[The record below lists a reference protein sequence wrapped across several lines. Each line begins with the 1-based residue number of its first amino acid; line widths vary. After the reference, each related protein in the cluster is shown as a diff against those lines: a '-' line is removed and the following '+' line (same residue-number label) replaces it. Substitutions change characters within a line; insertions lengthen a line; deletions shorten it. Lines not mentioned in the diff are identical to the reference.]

1 MIWVDQKVKVLAIS
15 GSLRQKSSNT
25 ALLKATIGLASENMI
40 FTMYNGLGEL
50 PHFNPDL
57 DIDEGPASVNEL
69 REQLKEADGV
79 LICTPEYGNGVPGAL
94 KNALDWIVSS
104 GEFVN
109 KPTAV
114 ISASPSPMGGNLA
127 HASLLLTLQMINAEI
142 VENGKVII
150 PHITLKLNQEGE
162 ITNLETR
169 QELQALLQGLEQAC
183 SRQTV

>member
-1 MIWVDQKVKVLAIS
+1 MKQGIKVLAIS

-25 ALLKATIGLASENMI
+25 ALMKATIGLAPEHMI
-40 FTMYNGLGEL
+40 FTIYDGLGEL

-57 DIDEGPASVNEL
+57 DIDEGPASAKEL
-69 REQLKEADGV
+69 REQLKQVDGV

-94 KNALDWIVSS
+94 KNALDWLVSS

-150 PHITLKLNQEGE
+150 PHITLKMNPKGV
-162 ITNLETR
+162 ITNAETR

-183 SRQTV
+183 RGQRITGA

>member
-1 MIWVDQKVKVLAIS
+1 MIRMEQKIKVLAIS

-25 ALLKATIGLASENMI
+25 ALMKATIGLASENI
-40 FTMYNGLGEL
+40 SFIVYDGLGDL

-57 DIDEGPASVNEL
+57 DVEEGPASVREL
-69 REQLKEADGV
+69 REQLKQADGV
-79 LICTPEYGNGVPGAL
+79 LICTPEYGNGVPGTL
-94 KNALDWIVSS
+94 KNALDWLVSS

-114 ISASPSPMGGNLA
+114 ISASPSHMGGNLA

-150 PHITLKLNQEGE
+150 PHITLKLNQEGI
-162 ITNLETR
+162 ITNAETR
-169 QELQALLQGLEQAC
+169 QELEALLQGLEQVC
-183 SRQTV
+183 RGKV

>member
-1 MIWVDQKVKVLAIS
+1 MNQEIKVLAIS

-25 ALLKATIGLASENMI
+25 ALMKATIGLAPEHMI
-40 FTMYNGLGEL
+40 FTVYGGLGDL

-57 DIDEGPASVNEL
+57 DIDEGPASVREL
-69 REQLKEADGV
+69 REQLKQVDGV

-94 KNALDWIVSS
+94 KNALDWLVSS

-114 ISASPSPMGGNLA
+114 ISASPSPMGGSLA

-150 PHITLKLNQEGE
+150 PHITLKLDREGV
-162 ITNLETR
+162 ITNAETR
-169 QELQALLQGLEQAC
+169 QELQALLQGLKQAC
-183 SRQTV
+183 RGQHITGT